1 MYYYD
6 EVILLTTYTDLLI
19 EADKQR
25 LITKEKPLRA
35 NYGRIKGNRIAIKK
49 DLDEIEKKCTLAEEL
64 GHFHTTS
71 GNILDQ
77 SSASNRKQER
87 IARMWAYNRLI
98 GLRGIVDCYN
108 AGCQNTYEMAE
119 TLNVT
124 EDFLLEALFYYKEK
138 YGVCAQIDNYVVY
151 FIPNICVCEIR

>member
-1 MYYYD
+1 MYDNLLD
-6 EVILLTTYTDLLI
+6 EAVNENIYVIENANFQSKASGLI
-19 EADKQR
+19 NNDVIGINRKVRSTKQR
-25 LITKEKPLRA
+25 ACI
-35 NYGRIKGNRIAIKK
+35 
-49 DLDEIEKKCTLAEEL
+49 LAEEL
-64 GHFHTTS
+64 GHYYTTS

-124 EDFLLEALFYYKEK
+124 EDFLLEALFCYKEK
-138 YGVCAQIDNYVVY
+138 YGVCAQIDNYIVY
-151 FIPNICVCEIR
+151 FIPNIGVCEIR